1 MMFNFASLYSGSS
14 GNCLFVETDNT
25 KILIDAGV
33 SQRKIIDALA
43 SFNVDISEID
53 AILVTHEHS
62 DHVKN
67 LGNISQKYDIPVY
80 INAKTLNSIPEHKSK
95 IADHNKNIFKSNKA
109 FSLNDLDIYPF
120 SIPHDAADP
129 CGFNIIYN
137 GKKITVATDIGHIE
151 NKMISNLKDSDFIL
165 LEANYDPDILKYS
178 RYPFPLKQRILS
190 PVGHL
195 SNSTAG
201 KTLAQ
206 VIGKSSN
213 CKRVMLGHLS
223 KENNF
228 PELALKT
235 VYDELSKEN
244 ISKNDVQITVASRDY
259 PSKMIKI

>member
-1 MMFNFASLYSGSS
+1 MFNFSSLYSGSS
-14 GNCLFVETDNT
+14 GNCLFVETNNT

-33 SQRKIIDALA
+33 SQRKILDALA

-62 DHVKN
+62 DHTKN
-67 LGNISQKYDIPVY
+67 LGALSQKYNIPIF
-80 INAKTLNSIPEHKSK
+80 INEKTLNALTFQKDK
-95 IADHNKNIFKSNKA
+95 ITEEKQHIFTSNKSFA
-109 FSLNDLDIYPF
+109 VNDLDIFPF

-129 CGFNIIYN
+129 CGFNIFHK
-137 GKKITVATDIGHIE
+137 GKKLTVATDIGHIE
-151 NKMISNLKDSDFIL
+151 NKMINNFKDSDFIL

-178 RYPFPLKQRILS
+178 RYPYPLKQRILS

-201 KTLAQ
+201 KTLTEL
-206 VIGKSSN
+206 VLKSSN
-213 CKRVMLGHLS
+213 SRRAMLGHLS

-235 VYDELSKEN
+235 VYDELSQANITKKDVN
-244 ISKNDVQITVASRDY
+244 ISVANRDY
-259 PSKMIKI
+259 PSKLIKI